1 MQSEQALRKLGEVD
15 RELIEQRLHKLLEL
29 RAKGDWRGMIEFAAE
44 DIVFEFRGD
53 WTAFPHSKPIHGKK
67 ALGEALMSVV
77 IQFENLGS
85 VVNDM
90 VIDGDRVALRR
101 TAKIRNRG
109 TGRCAEVNFAD
120 FLRFRD
126 GLIVEFAEIADSAEL
141 ARLSDG

>member
-1 MQSEQALRKLGEVD
+1 MQSEQALHKLGELD

-29 RAKGDWRGMIEFAAE
+29 RAKGDWRGMVEFAAE
-44 DIVFEFRGD
+44 DIVFEIRGD

-67 ALGEALMSVV
+67 ALAEALMRVV
-77 IQFENLGS
+77 IQFEYLGTA
-85 VVNDM
+85 VNDM

-126 GLIVEFAEIADSAEL
+126 GLVVEFTEIADSAGL
-141 ARLSDG
+141 ALISES